1 MRVGVVQ
8 VDVPLRVFDDDNCV
22 IDHQAGRESN
32 SKKRQRID
40 GEIKGIDK
48 SESTNQRHWNG
59 DRRNDGR
66 TPIQQE
72 EEDHNNDDDHRF
84 LERSNNFFHRIADHR
99 GRVESD
105 YVLDAGRKRL
115 RKLDERRLSGL
126 VDLQRI
132 GIRELLHTDAYGFV
146 PTVQKVRVIAF
157 RADFRAPNIFEL
169 HDPLAGV
176 LDDDA
181 FEFLRLREPSNYTQR
196 HLKILL
202 WC

>member
-8 VDVPLRVFDDDNCV
+8 VDVPLRIFDDDNSV

-32 SKKRQRID
+32 PKKRQRID
-40 GEIKGIDK
+40 GEMKRVDK
-48 SESTNQRHWNG
+48 SESPNQRYRNG

-72 EEDHNNDDDHRF
+72 EEDHNDDNDYRF
-84 LERSNNFFHRIADHR
+84 FERSDNFFHRIADHC
-99 GRVESD
+99 GCIESD
-105 YVLDAGRKRL
+105 HVLDAGRKRL
-115 RKLDERRLSGL
+115 RKLDERRLGRF

-132 GIRELLHTDAYGFV
+132 GIRELLHTDADGFV
-146 PTVQKVRVIAF
+146 PTVQEVRVIAF

-169 HDPLAGV
+169 HDPLARV

-181 FEFLRLREPSNYTQR
+181 FEFLRF
-196 HLKILL
+196 
-202 WC
+202 

>member
-1 MRVGVVQ
+1 MEGV
-8 VDVPLRVFDDDNCV
+8 D
-22 IDHQAGRESN
+22 E
-32 SKKRQRID
+32 
-40 GEIKGIDK
+40 
-48 SESTNQRHWNG
+48 SESTNQRHRNG

-66 TPIQQE
+66 APIQE
-72 EEDHNNDDDHRF
+72 EKEDHNYDNDHRF
-84 LERSNNFFHRIADHR
+84 FKRSDHFFHGIADHC

-105 YVLDAGRKRL
+105 YVLDAGWKRL
-115 RKLDERRLSGL
+115 RKLDERRLGSF

-132 GIRELLHTDAYGFV
+132 GIRELLHTDADGFV

-169 HDPLAGV
+169 HDPLTRI

-196 HLKILL
+196 HLKLL
-202 WC
+202 LGVGGRAAQLSSGYFGVLLLQSSDYVSGSKLSCSQLCRVEPNA